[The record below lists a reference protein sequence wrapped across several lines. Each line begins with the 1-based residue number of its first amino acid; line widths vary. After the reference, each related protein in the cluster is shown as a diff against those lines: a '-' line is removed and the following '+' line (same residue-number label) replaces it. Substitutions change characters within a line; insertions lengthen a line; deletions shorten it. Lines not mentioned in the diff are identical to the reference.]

1 MQTATPAFATAV
13 VNQDQIIAY
22 AVTVGFPATVPST
35 YGTFTDSVI
44 SIENDAQVTTSTP
57 DGTLLLAGYPSAQP
71 TIELSGHLNQ
81 PVGTVWNENQSV
93 YWLFNPNDATS
104 PMYRQTRAGLPITIQ
119 AGLYDGQST
128 PELITIFTGTID
140 TAVCSNGVV
149 TLTCRDNR
157 STVTNQSM
165 LPPVI
170 TFPPY
175 NAGLTS
181 QFAIDYLFRHAS
193 PAQYYSWPKQRTGCV
208 LAVSMRSSIWPEVGS
223 YASYTQAPGFGQ
235 GLYGTA
241 LVNTGGDAIVYSLAT
256 AIPATQTSFW
266 IEGFVGPE
274 TELIVS
280 NGPQQVVLAYGSG
293 GLVLLVATASGN
305 TQQNWSV
312 AITGKHYVAAQVS
325 WVQGSTSLTGTLYFD
340 GISTPISLT
349 AAAARTSATMPFGA
363 VGANFSTNATTSIE
377 GFQVTT
383 ESAGISN
390 GAFTPTLLLDPSL
403 NPLTALP
410 DVTGQDSWATFQD
423 IAAAENG
430 IIGFN
435 EVGIAFFKNRYT
447 IDQTVAVR
455 TVQSSKSLMTLDT
468 SEQMSTVATHVQIP
482 VNQIQINPLGGVW
495 GATSVL
501 TVPGNGSL
509 VFTASTGNPVVNVQ
523 TPDIGFF
530 PISGPGATTTWRGCT
545 TADGTGA
552 AVLTG
557 IHINVVQ
564 LSATALSVTI
574 TNTNPFTVYL
584 VQPAAYAST
593 DAPTGVPFVS
603 IAGQSITS
611 TALTPD
617 GTTTVQS
624 TLYADAQWPPIGSG
638 GAISNT
644 QFGEI
649 LLQISSNNWLQ
660 SLPAALQFADD
671 LISDLHQPRPL
682 FTNMQIVCD
691 PRIQLVDRITAV
703 DPDMSLANTDV
714 LLVGIH
720 TSLGAGKWTQ
730 AIDSR
735 AFYTPGTWIL
745 GDPGYSELG
754 STTYLLEP

>member
-13 VNQDQIIAY
+13 VNQDQNIAY
-22 AVTVGFPATVPST
+22 VVTVAFPVSVPSA
-35 YGTFTDSVI
+35 YGTFTESVI

-57 DGTLLLAGYPSAQP
+57 EGTLLLAGYPSAQP
-71 TIELSGHLNQ
+71 TIELSGLLNQ
-81 PVGTVWNENQSV
+81 PVGTVWKETQSV
-93 YWLFNPNDATS
+93 YWLFNPNDSTS

-157 STVTNQSM
+157 STITNQSK

-170 TFPPY
+170 TSPPF

-181 QFAIDYLFRHAS
+181 QYAIDYLFRHAS
-193 PAQYYSWPKQRTGCV
+193 PAQYYSWPKQRTGCL

-223 YASYTQAPGFGQ
+223 YASYTQAPGFGV

-241 LVNTGGDAIVYSLAT
+241 LVNTGGAEIVYTLTT
-256 AIPATQTSFW
+256 AIASTQTSFW

-293 GLVLLVATASGN
+293 GLVLLVVTASGN
-305 TQQNWSV
+305 AQQNWGVS
-312 AITGKHYVAAQVS
+312 TSGKHYVAAQVHWS
-325 WVQGSTSLTGTLYFD
+325 QGSTSLTGTLYFD
-340 GISTPISLT
+340 GASLPISLT
-349 AAAARTSATMPFGA
+349 APAARTAATMPFGGVA
-363 VGANFSTNATTSIE
+363 SNLGTNANASVE

-383 ESAGISN
+383 ESAGVPN
-390 GAFTPTLLLDPSL
+390 GSFTPTLLLDPSL

-410 DVTGQDSWATFQD
+410 DVTGQDAWGTFQD

-435 EVGIAFFKNRYT
+435 ETGLAFFKNRYT

-455 TVQSSKSLMTLDT
+455 TVQSSKSLLTLDS
-468 SEQMSTVATHVQIP
+468 SEQMSTVATHVQVP
-482 VNQIQINPLGGVW
+482 VNQLTIAAPSNVWSVATILAIPPLG
-495 GATSVL
+495 SL
-501 TVPGNGSL
+501 T
-509 VFTASTGNPVVNVQ
+509 FTATTQYPVVNVALTDSGFQ
-523 TPDIGFF
+523 PDPPFVVAGD
-530 PISGPGATTTWRGCT
+530 TYWRACT
-545 TADGTGA
+545 TADGSGA
-552 AVLTG
+552 AITTG
-557 IHINVVQ
+557 ITVTVVQ
-564 LSATALSVTI
+564 LSATALQVTVTNANTIIAYLSNPPGSVA
-574 TNTNPFTVYL
+574 PEGLPSL
-584 VQPAAYAST
+584 VI
-593 DAPTGVPFVS
+593 G
-603 IAGQSITS
+603 GQAVTS
-611 TALTPD
+611 TNSLN
-617 GTTTVQS
+617 TTGNTSVGG

-638 GAISNT
+638 GAVSNT

-649 LLQISSNNWLQ
+649 LIQVPVNNWLQ
-660 SLPAALQFADD
+660 DLPTALQFADD
-671 LISDLHQPRPL
+671 LISDLHRPRPL

-691 PRIQLVDRITAV
+691 PRLQLVDRV
-703 DPDMSLANTDV
+703 MVSDPDMSQANTDV

-720 TSLGAGKWTQ
+720 TSLGNGRWTQ

-735 AFYTPGTWIL
+735 AFYTPGSWIL